1 MRTTYTLSS
10 FLVALV
16 LTGLPSMAS
25 ADREAPYAWPGPGH
39 MGYGMGTMMG
49 PGMMGGYGMMGMD
62 PGMLAYGH
70 LGPIGMLDLKDEQIK
85 QISKIQDDLVKK
97 HRDLM
102 QKVWEQQDQ
111 LSKLYYAEKRD
122 EAAIKK
128 AYAKLNDLQKEMLDS
143 RLDADKR
150 IDALLSKEQKEQMQ
164 RGYRRW
170 GMMYR

>member
-1 MRTTYTLSS
+1 MYATHTLST
-10 FLVALV
+10 FLVALA

-25 ADREAPYAWPGPGH
+25 ADREAPYGWPGPGH
-39 MGYGMGTMMG
+39 MGYGMG

-62 PGMLAYGH
+62 PGVLGYGQ
-70 LGPIGMLDLKDEQIK
+70 LGPIGMLDLKDDQIK
-85 QISKIQDDLVKK
+85 QISKIQDDLVKR

-111 LSKLYYAEKRD
+111 LGKLYYAEKRD
-122 EAAIKK
+122 DTAIKK
-128 AYAKLNDLQKEMLDS
+128 AYAKLNDLQKEMLDA

-150 IDALLSKEQKEQMQ
+150 IEALLSKEQKEQMQ